1 MQEIL
6 FLGILSLDSQHQKT
20 KYEVEDGMRL
30 SKDLKNLTNLWK
42 VLRIQESTSLQYI
55 LKIKFLKIS
64 EKYPRLKNS
73 SLSLNFS
80 KDYLKTI
87 KEICKESRVNLNT
100 FWC

>member
-42 VLRIQESTSLQYI
+42 VLRI
-55 LKIKFLKIS
+55 
-64 EKYPRLKNS
+64 
-73 SLSLNFS
+73 
-80 KDYLKTI
+80 
-87 KEICKESRVNLNT
+87 
-100 FWC
+100 